1 MGQLPAGQKVGDL
14 NQIYFN
20 DALHSLIEE
29 MEAALDDGLSLPDKY
44 RTELDLDN
52 LLRMDPATQ
61 ADVAVKLVG
70 GGLKT
75 PNEGRRGFNLP
86 PLTGGDTVYMQ
97 QQDFPLDQ
105 VRLNKI
111 SPPAPPAPVAAP
123 AEPESQP
130 PADDSDITDEEQRE
144 LADYIAKEL
153 ACEPI

>member
-1 MGQLPAGQKVGDL
+1 
-14 NQIYFN
+14 
-20 DALHSLIEE
+20 
-29 MEAALDDGLSLPDKY
+29 
-44 RTELDLDN
+44 
-52 LLRMDPATQ
+52 MDPATQ

-86 PLTGGDTVYMQ
+86 ALTGGDTVYMQ

-111 SPPAPPAPVAAP
+111 APPAPPAPPPTPAASDSP
-123 AEPESQP
+123 S
-130 PADDSDITDEEQRE
+130 PADDGDITDEEQRE